1 MHVSPLIATLS
12 PAPAAPAHPV
22 LQLLRSLKANR
33 ALLWSFVG
41 RDLKSRYVGS
51 SLGFFWSVVYPI
63 MNLAVY
69 LLVFQIIL
77 KMTWD
82 PDKSSQEV
90 VLLMLVA
97 IVSWT
102 AFAEAVSRSTNV
114 LVDNQNLIQKV
125 VFPSE
130 VLPAYVT
137 ISAMVNMT
145 IALPIVLL
153 ALLYA
158 KLNPTD
164 DPAVVAAAAA
174 SGHQG
179 VQIGAQLIWVPLL
192 LALQAL
198 FTAGLGYFLAT
209 FNLFW
214 RDTFH
219 VIGVA
224 LTVWMFI
231 TPIFYPPQRMVDKEY
246 GWMLD
251 VNPMHWLMDMYRGV
265 LVQNHA
271 PDPRQLLSFT
281 AAGIVAFA
289 LGSTF
294 FSKQKSKFSD
304 LL

>member
-1 MHVSPLIATLS
+1 MHVSPSIATLFL
-12 PAPAAPAHPV
+12 APAAPAHPV

-63 MNLAVY
+63 MSLAVY

-77 KMTWD
+77 KMPWD

-102 AFAEAVSRSTNV
+102 AFAESISRSTNI

-137 ISAMVNMT
+137 ISAIVNMM

-164 DPAVVAAAAA
+164 DPPEYGRSFDGASLVHAIWFHRPGRFDDWVLHDFRGHGLTGARGLAVGEVF
-174 SGHQG
+174 SQTG
-179 VQIGAQLIWVPLL
+179 VH
-192 LALQAL
+192 
-198 FTAGLGYFLAT
+198 LAT
-209 FNLFW
+209 
-214 RDTFH
+214 
-219 VIGVA
+219 IA
-224 LTVWMFI
+224 
-231 TPIFYPPQRMVDKEY
+231 QE
-246 GWMLD
+246 
-251 VNPMHWLMDMYRGV
+251 V
-265 LVQNHA
+265 LL
-271 PDPRQLLSFT
+271 REKT
-281 AAGIVAFA
+281 R
-289 LGSTF
+289 
-294 FSKQKSKFSD
+294 
-304 LL
+304 

>member
-1 MHVSPLIATLS
+1 MF
-12 PAPAAPAHPV
+12 
-22 LQLLRSLKANR
+22 QLLRSLKANR
-33 ALLWSFVG
+33 TLLWSFVG
-41 RDLKSRYVGS
+41 RDLKSRYVGA
-51 SLGFFWSVVYPI
+51 SLGFFWSVIYPI

-82 PDKSSQEV
+82 ADKSSQEV

-102 AFAEAVSRSTNV
+102 AFAEATSRSTNV

-164 DPAVVAAAAA
+164 DPAVLAAAAA

-179 VQIGAQLIWVPLL
+179 VQLGAQLLWVPLL
-192 LALQAL
+192 LVLQAL
-198 FTAGLGYFLAT
+198 FTAGLGYFLAA

-231 TPIFYPPQRMVDKEY
+231 TPIFYPPQRMIDKDY
-246 GWMLD
+246 GWMLE
-251 VNPMHWLMDMYRGV
+251 VNPMHWLMDMYRNV

-271 PDPRQLLSFT
+271 PDPQQLLSFT
-281 AAGIVAFA
+281 AAGLVVFA
-289 LGSTF
+289 IGSSF

>member
-1 MHVSPLIATLS
+1 
-12 PAPAAPAHPV
+12 V

-33 ALLWSFVG
+33 GLLWSFVG
-41 RDLKSRYVGS
+41 RDLKARYVGS

-82 PDKSSQEV
+82 ADKSSQEV

-97 IVSWT
+97 IVAWT
-102 AFAEAVSRSTNV
+102 AFAEAISRSTNI

-125 VFPSE
+125 VFPVE

-137 ISAMVNMT
+137 ISAIVNMI

-164 DPAVVAAAAA
+164 DPAVLAAAAA

-179 VQIGAQLIWVPLL
+179 VQLGAQLLWVPALL
-192 LALQAL
+192 VLQGV

-231 TPIFYPPQRMVDKEY
+231 TPIFYPPQRMVDKDY

-265 LVQNHA
+265 LVQNQG
-271 PDPRQLLSFT
+271 PDPELLLRF
-281 AAGIVAFA
+281 GVATVVVFA
-289 LGSTF
+289 LGSAF
-294 FSKQKSKFSD
+294 FTRQRSKFSD

>member
-1 MHVSPLIATLS
+1 LHVSPSIATLS
-12 PAPAAPAHPV
+12 LAPTAPARPL
-22 LQLLRSLKANR
+22 LQLLRSLKANK

-82 PDKSSQEV
+82 ADKSSQEV

-137 ISAMVNMT
+137 ISAMINMT

-164 DPAVVAAAAA
+164 DPAVLAAAAA

-179 VQIGAQLIWVPLL
+179 VQIGAQLIWIPLL

-231 TPIFYPPQRMVDKEY
+231 TPIFYPPQRMVDKDY

-251 VNPMHWLMDMYRGV
+251 VNPMHWLMDMYRNV

-271 PDPRQLLSFT
+271 PDPQQLLSFT
-281 AAGIVAFA
+281 AAGVVMFA
-289 LGSTF
+289 IGSTF